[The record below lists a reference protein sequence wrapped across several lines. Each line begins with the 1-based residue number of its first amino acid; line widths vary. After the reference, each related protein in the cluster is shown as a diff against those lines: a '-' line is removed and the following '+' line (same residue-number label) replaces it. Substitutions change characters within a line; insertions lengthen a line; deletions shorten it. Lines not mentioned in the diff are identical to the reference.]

1 MLFIVFNQVSKKSWF
16 YFTYRGQ
23 LPSQLF
29 LIDYLDAKSFEMYSD
44 SSELKYCLLNTKHQT
59 RNESI
64 QNIILK
70 WNDENPESKIHL
82 QPLPD
87 FTKPVMSFEKCGT
100 ESFNK
105 SKIVKEIRNQQRLA
119 KQGEENTYVSWCI
132 NRNGIL
138 ALQSSTQSKVNAQ
151 KYSSDH
157 NDSSYDEEENSPLL
171 QDNDGIITSP
181 IQPEQQTAIGNAELV
196 RKLDQALEEQRRMKE
211 DNRKLLEL
219 VALQGKQLREIVTN
233 QQGSTSL
240 QTQINQAVQEINQNV
255 LTITNSQTQMTEAV
269 QEIKTSQ
276 EQHHQEQGKQLNE
289 LAQDLEHV
297 DTNIQAIVD
306 DKSDSTFLV
315 DSLEV
320 TTRERDD
327 LRSTV
332 RSQAGKMGTVTKRL
346 NEALS
351 ENQELKAARE
361 KSIEYQE
368 VITAVEGVREELRRA
383 EQRIATHLQIADAP
397 LGEPDFNPTYER
409 FDEVAPSEYTTALK
423 KICMEAKQVIKRR
436 DHPPVVKFPAVAESR
451 KYHIDMATALY
462 RDKDSLFKI
471 AKSSAGHWMDLVLLG
486 MPVMHQYHFNL
497 LRKSFE
503 SVLKWMSERVS
514 EAYAKDRT
522 QYRLME
528 GVWNSDEVSAGK
540 PCECL
545 EMTRRMCCR

>member
-1 MLFIVFNQVSKKSWF
+1 MNMKLRKDSIDHCEYQIRCMISAFQPTDKEAYIYAEFDQIREDLLKKNLELVGMTQIHLVSFSRSNTSLNAKQALGHVLSKSKKPGF
-16 YFTYRGQ
+16 KKLERG
-23 LPSQLF
+23 
-29 LIDYLDAKSFEMYSD
+29 
-44 SSELKYCLLNTKHQT
+44 NTKVV
-59 RNESI
+59 
-64 QNIILK
+64 
-70 WNDENPESKIHL
+70 
-82 QPLPD
+82 
-87 FTKPVMSFEKCGT
+87 PVS
-100 ESFNK
+100 
-105 SKIVKEIRNQQRLA
+105 
-119 KQGEENTYVSWCI
+119 
-132 NRNGIL
+132 
-138 ALQSSTQSKVNAQ
+138 
-151 KYSSDH
+151 
-157 NDSSYDEEENSPLL
+157 EEELCILGEDMPKLKHHNEGSITADNGPTDIQDATL
-171 QDNDGIITSP
+171 QYDDIISSP

-196 RKLDQALEEQRRMKE
+196 RKLDQALEEQRRMNE
-211 DNRKLLEL
+211 ENRKLLEL

-233 QQGSTSL
+233 QQGSTSI

-255 LTITNSQTQMTEAV
+255 LIITNSQAQMTEAV

-276 EQHHQEQGKQLNE
+276 AQHHQEHLEQGKQLNE
-289 LAQDLEHV
+289 LAQGLDHV

-436 DHPPVVKFPAVAESR
+436 DHPPVAKFPAVAESR

-471 AKSSAGHWMDLVLLG
+471 AKSSAGHRMDLVLLG

>member
-1 MLFIVFNQVSKKSWF
+1 MENKLVRCFIHCYNASEKILMNMKLRKDSIDHCEYQIRCMISAFQPTDKEAYIYAEFDQIREDLLKKNLELVGMTQIHLVSFSRSNTSLNAKQALGHVLSKSKKPGF
-16 YFTYRGQ
+16 KKLERG
-23 LPSQLF
+23 
-29 LIDYLDAKSFEMYSD
+29 
-44 SSELKYCLLNTKHQT
+44 NTKVV
-59 RNESI
+59 
-64 QNIILK
+64 
-70 WNDENPESKIHL
+70 
-82 QPLPD
+82 
-87 FTKPVMSFEKCGT
+87 PVS
-100 ESFNK
+100 
-105 SKIVKEIRNQQRLA
+105 
-119 KQGEENTYVSWCI
+119 
-132 NRNGIL
+132 
-138 ALQSSTQSKVNAQ
+138 
-151 KYSSDH
+151 
-157 NDSSYDEEENSPLL
+157 EEELCILGEDMPKLKHHNEGSITADNGPTDIQDATL
-171 QDNDGIITSP
+171 QYDDIISSP

-196 RKLDQALEEQRRMKE
+196 RKLDQALEEQRRMNE
-211 DNRKLLEL
+211 ENRKLLEL

-233 QQGSTSL
+233 QQGSTSI

-255 LTITNSQTQMTEAV
+255 LIITNSQAQMTEAV

-276 EQHHQEQGKQLNE
+276 AQHHQEHLEQGKQLNE
-289 LAQDLEHV
+289 LAQGLDHV

-409 FDEVAPSEYTTALK
+409 FHEVAPSEYTTALK

-471 AKSSAGHWMDLVLLG
+471 AKSSAGHRMDLVLLG

>member
-1 MLFIVFNQVSKKSWF
+1 MENKLVRCFIHCYNASEKILMNMKLRKDSIDHCEYQIRCMISAFQPTDKEAYIYAEFDQIREDLLKKNLELVGMTQIHLVSFSRSNTSLNAKQALGHVLSKSKKPGF
-16 YFTYRGQ
+16 KKLERG
-23 LPSQLF
+23 
-29 LIDYLDAKSFEMYSD
+29 
-44 SSELKYCLLNTKHQT
+44 NTKVV
-59 RNESI
+59 
-64 QNIILK
+64 
-70 WNDENPESKIHL
+70 
-82 QPLPD
+82 
-87 FTKPVMSFEKCGT
+87 PVS
-100 ESFNK
+100 
-105 SKIVKEIRNQQRLA
+105 
-119 KQGEENTYVSWCI
+119 
-132 NRNGIL
+132 
-138 ALQSSTQSKVNAQ
+138 
-151 KYSSDH
+151 
-157 NDSSYDEEENSPLL
+157 EEELCILGEDMPKLKHHNEGSITADNGPTDIQDATL
-171 QDNDGIITSP
+171 QYDDIISSP

-196 RKLDQALEEQRRMKE
+196 RKLDQALEEQRRMNE
-211 DNRKLLEL
+211 ENRKLLEL

-233 QQGSTSL
+233 QQGSTSI

-255 LTITNSQTQMTEAV
+255 LIITNSQAQMTEAV

-276 EQHHQEQGKQLNE
+276 AQHHQEHLEQGKQLNE
-289 LAQDLEHV
+289 LAQGLDHV

-315 DSLEV
+315 DNLEV

-327 LRSTV
+327 LRGTV
-332 RSQAGKMGTVTKRL
+332 RSQAGKMGAVTKRL

-436 DHPPVVKFPAVAESR
+436 DHPPVAKFPAVAESR

-471 AKSSAGHWMDLVLLG
+471 AKSSAGHRMDLVLLG

>member
-1 MLFIVFNQVSKKSWF
+1 
-16 YFTYRGQ
+16 
-23 LPSQLF
+23 
-29 LIDYLDAKSFEMYSD
+29 
-44 SSELKYCLLNTKHQT
+44 
-59 RNESI
+59 
-64 QNIILK
+64 
-70 WNDENPESKIHL
+70 
-82 QPLPD
+82 
-87 FTKPVMSFEKCGT
+87 
-100 ESFNK
+100 
-105 SKIVKEIRNQQRLA
+105 
-119 KQGEENTYVSWCI
+119 
-132 NRNGIL
+132 
-138 ALQSSTQSKVNAQ
+138 
-151 KYSSDH
+151 
-157 NDSSYDEEENSPLL
+157 
-171 QDNDGIITSP
+171 
-181 IQPEQQTAIGNAELV
+181 
-196 RKLDQALEEQRRMKE
+196 MKE

-471 AKSSAGHWMDLVLLG
+471 AKSSAGHRMDLVLLG

>member
-1 MLFIVFNQVSKKSWF
+1 MENKLVRCFIHCYNASEKILMNMKLRKDSIDHCEYQIRCMISAFQPTDKEAYIYAEFDQIREDLLKKNLELVGMTQIHLVSFSRSNTSLNAKQALGHVLSKSKKPGF
-16 YFTYRGQ
+16 KKLERG
-23 LPSQLF
+23 
-29 LIDYLDAKSFEMYSD
+29 
-44 SSELKYCLLNTKHQT
+44 NTKVV
-59 RNESI
+59 
-64 QNIILK
+64 
-70 WNDENPESKIHL
+70 
-82 QPLPD
+82 
-87 FTKPVMSFEKCGT
+87 PVS
-100 ESFNK
+100 
-105 SKIVKEIRNQQRLA
+105 
-119 KQGEENTYVSWCI
+119 
-132 NRNGIL
+132 
-138 ALQSSTQSKVNAQ
+138 
-151 KYSSDH
+151 
-157 NDSSYDEEENSPLL
+157 EEELCILGEDMPKLKHHNEGSITADNGPTDIQDATL
-171 QDNDGIITSP
+171 QYDDIISSP

-196 RKLDQALEEQRRMKE
+196 RKLDQALEEQRRMNE
-211 DNRKLLEL
+211 ENRKLLEL

-233 QQGSTSL
+233 QQGSTSI

-255 LTITNSQTQMTEAV
+255 LIITNSQAQMTEAV

-276 EQHHQEQGKQLNE
+276 AQHHQEHLEQGKQLNE
-289 LAQDLEHV
+289 LAQGLDHV

-327 LRSTV
+327 LRCTV
-332 RSQAGKMGTVTKRL
+332 RSQAGKMGAVTKRL

-409 FDEVAPSEYTTALK
+409 FHEVAPSEYTTALK

-436 DHPPVVKFPAVAESR
+436 DHPPVAKFPAVAESR

-471 AKSSAGHWMDLVLLG
+471 AKSSAGHRMDLVLLG

>member
-1 MLFIVFNQVSKKSWF
+1 MENKLVRCFIHCYNASEKILMNMKLRKDSIDHCEYQIRCMISAFQPTDKEAYIYAEFDQIREDLLKKNLELVGMTQIHLVSFSRSNTSLNAKQALGHVLSKSKKPGF
-16 YFTYRGQ
+16 KKLERG
-23 LPSQLF
+23 
-29 LIDYLDAKSFEMYSD
+29 
-44 SSELKYCLLNTKHQT
+44 NTKVV
-59 RNESI
+59 
-64 QNIILK
+64 
-70 WNDENPESKIHL
+70 
-82 QPLPD
+82 
-87 FTKPVMSFEKCGT
+87 PVS
-100 ESFNK
+100 
-105 SKIVKEIRNQQRLA
+105 
-119 KQGEENTYVSWCI
+119 
-132 NRNGIL
+132 
-138 ALQSSTQSKVNAQ
+138 
-151 KYSSDH
+151 
-157 NDSSYDEEENSPLL
+157 EEELCILGEDMPKLKHHNEGSITADNGPTDIQDATL
-171 QDNDGIITSP
+171 QYDDIISSP

-196 RKLDQALEEQRRMKE
+196 RKLDQALEEQRRMNE
-211 DNRKLLEL
+211 ENRKLLEL

-233 QQGSTSL
+233 QQGSTSI

-255 LTITNSQTQMTEAV
+255 LIITNSQAQMTEAV

-276 EQHHQEQGKQLNE
+276 AQHHQEHLEQGKQLNE
-289 LAQDLEHV
+289 LAQGLDHV

-315 DSLEV
+315 DNLEV

-327 LRSTV
+327 LRGTV
-332 RSQAGKMGTVTKRL
+332 RSQAGKMGAVTKRL

-471 AKSSAGHWMDLVLLG
+471 AKSSAGHRMDLVLLG

>member
-1 MLFIVFNQVSKKSWF
+1 MENKLVRCFIHCYNASEKILMNMKLRKDSIDHCEYQIRCMISAFQPTDKEAYIYAEFDQIREDLLKKNLELVGMTQIHLVSFSRSNTSLNAKQALGHVLSKSKKPGF
-16 YFTYRGQ
+16 KKLERG
-23 LPSQLF
+23 
-29 LIDYLDAKSFEMYSD
+29 
-44 SSELKYCLLNTKHQT
+44 NTKVV
-59 RNESI
+59 
-64 QNIILK
+64 
-70 WNDENPESKIHL
+70 
-82 QPLPD
+82 
-87 FTKPVMSFEKCGT
+87 PVS
-100 ESFNK
+100 
-105 SKIVKEIRNQQRLA
+105 
-119 KQGEENTYVSWCI
+119 
-132 NRNGIL
+132 
-138 ALQSSTQSKVNAQ
+138 
-151 KYSSDH
+151 
-157 NDSSYDEEENSPLL
+157 EEELCILGEDMPKLKHHNEGSITADNGPTDIQDATL
-171 QDNDGIITSP
+171 QYDDIISSP

-196 RKLDQALEEQRRMKE
+196 RKLDQALEEQRRMNE
-211 DNRKLLEL
+211 ENRKLLEL

-233 QQGSTSL
+233 QQGSTSI

-255 LTITNSQTQMTEAV
+255 LIITNSQAQMTEAV

-276 EQHHQEQGKQLNE
+276 AQHHQEHLEQGKQLNE
-289 LAQDLEHV
+289 LAQGLDHV

-315 DSLEV
+315 DNLEV

-327 LRSTV
+327 LRGTV

-409 FDEVAPSEYTTALK
+409 FHEVAPSEYTTALK

-436 DHPPVVKFPAVAESR
+436 DHPPVAKFPAVAESR

-471 AKSSAGHWMDLVLLG
+471 AKSSAGHRMDLVLLG

>member
-1 MLFIVFNQVSKKSWF
+1 MENKLVRCFIHCYNASEKILMNMKLRKDSIDHCEYQIRCMISAFQPTDKEAYIYAEFDQIREDLLKKNLELVGMTQIHLVSFSRSNTSLNAKQALGHVLSKSKKPGF
-16 YFTYRGQ
+16 KKLERG
-23 LPSQLF
+23 
-29 LIDYLDAKSFEMYSD
+29 
-44 SSELKYCLLNTKHQT
+44 NTKVV
-59 RNESI
+59 
-64 QNIILK
+64 
-70 WNDENPESKIHL
+70 
-82 QPLPD
+82 
-87 FTKPVMSFEKCGT
+87 PVS
-100 ESFNK
+100 
-105 SKIVKEIRNQQRLA
+105 
-119 KQGEENTYVSWCI
+119 
-132 NRNGIL
+132 
-138 ALQSSTQSKVNAQ
+138 
-151 KYSSDH
+151 
-157 NDSSYDEEENSPLL
+157 EEELCILGEDMPKLKHHNEGSITADNGPTDIQDATL
-171 QDNDGIITSP
+171 QYDDIISSP

-196 RKLDQALEEQRRMKE
+196 RKLDQALEEQRRMNE
-211 DNRKLLEL
+211 ENRKLLEL

-233 QQGSTSL
+233 QQGSTSI

-255 LTITNSQTQMTEAV
+255 LIITNSQAQMTEAV

-276 EQHHQEQGKQLNE
+276 AQHHQEHLEQGKQLNE
-289 LAQDLEHV
+289 LAQGLDHV

-315 DSLEV
+315 DNLEV

-327 LRSTV
+327 LRGTV
-332 RSQAGKMGTVTKRL
+332 RSQAGKMGAVTKRL

-409 FDEVAPSEYTTALK
+409 FHEVAPSEYTTALK

-436 DHPPVVKFPAVAESR
+436 DHPPVAKFPAVAESR

-471 AKSSAGHWMDLVLLG
+471 AKSSAGHRMDLVLLG

-528 GVWNSDEVSAGK
+528 DVWNSDEVSAGK